1 MYYSMAALSNP
12 RQERFARL
20 VVKGIP
26 PYRAYPDAG
35 YRFDAGNP
43 YRLTENDRV
52 KRRVSELQK
61 AAQMRTINTVES
73 IADELDEAKDIAK
86 HVEQPSAMVAAS
98 VAKAKLLGL
107 MVDKSEVKH
116 IDLANADEDQIRQ
129 FITSMGLDPDKVIAM
144 LLDAALSNAGAELP
158 GPNAPSTDAAN

>member
-98 VAKAKLLGL
+98 VAKAKLLAFMFEKPG
-107 MVDKSEVKH
+107 ENH
-116 IDLANADEDQIRQ
+116 TALANADEAQIGN
-129 FITSMGLDPDKVIAM
+129 FITRRGFDREK
-144 LLDAALSNAGAELP
+144 
-158 GPNAPSTDAAN
+158 GPC